1 MASLLLGGLIALAAA
16 ASSKSKDESPKPKP
30 AASQG
35 TKVPDTNTYDAS
47 SLVYIP
53 EASMD
58 KHPGN
63 LPTHVPVYGDP
74 ETDPHMANTYKWQKD
89 AWQTK
94 ETGSFED
101 NFHEYTEDSTSTI
114 RNRMRPEGLLPHFKR
129 KLQSTLYIPAQEP
142 YEFKPPKAELMF
154 EEMHGSP
161 WFQQNNV
168 HGGGP
173 YYLYDD
179 RYAQMSAKSNSAQ
192 GARDDYTLWDDPKAA
207 ACKTKTDLELDNEE
221 ARYIQEQGGQCTS
234 GWFGTKGITQRFEG
248 YHPRV
253 RVFPRKESYMSTNPQ
268 LYDRPG
274 IADVGPEG
282 GKVAQL
288 GRYEVPSNA
297 DVDEY
302 HVEPLPTDAP
312 APRQARLGSVVLK
325 NTYRSCTNVA
335 YANHG
340 ALDLGEGADAETGRR
355 VNRNVPPVTKKQ
367 LLTNTASSMNFMNY
381 DDTQKLTGRN
391 PLMEVVTRRVTPNVR
406 MDIDESLLAPYL
418 SNPYTQPIT
427 NLQYPMNQ
435 SCGKVEATEGLP
447 AYAMASA

>member
-1 MASLLLGGLIALAAA
+1 MASLLLGGLVALAAA
-16 ASSKSKDESPKPKP
+16 ASSKDGKKDTQPTPTQSN
-30 AASQG
+30 QG
-35 TKVPDTNTYDAS
+35 TMVPQDES

-74 ETDPHMANTYKWQKD
+74 ETDPGMANTYKWKQD
-89 AWQTK
+89 AWK
-94 ETGSFED
+94 EKSTGSFED
-101 NFHEYTEDSTSTI
+101 NFHEYTDDTTSSI
-114 RNRMRPEGLLPHFKR
+114 RNRLRPDGLLPHFKR

-142 YEFKPPKAELMF
+142 YEFKPPKSELMF

-161 WFQQNNV
+161 WFKQNNV
-168 HGGGP
+168 HGSGP

-192 GARDDYTLWDDPKAA
+192 GARDNYTLWEDPKAA
-207 ACKTKTDLELDNEE
+207 ECKTKTDVELESAENQYMQD
-221 ARYIQEQGGQCTS
+221 QGAGDCTS

-248 YHPRV
+248 YHPRT
-253 RVFPRKESYMSTNPQ
+253 RIFPRKESYMSRNPV
-268 LYDRPG
+268 LFDRPG
-274 IADVGPEG
+274 IADGGPENA
-282 GKVAQL
+282 KIATL
-288 GRYEVPSNA
+288 GRYEVPSNSDIA
-297 DVDEY
+297 EY

-312 APRQARLGSVVLK
+312 GYRQARLGSVVLK

-340 ALDLGEGADAETGRR
+340 ALDLGDGADAGSSERG
-355 VNRNVPPVTKKQ
+355 VNRNIPPVTKKQ
-367 LLTNTASSMNFMNY
+367 LLTNTASSMNYMNF
-381 DDTQKLTGRN
+381 DDTGKLTGRN
-391 PLMEVVTRRVTPNVR
+391 PLHQTITRKVTPDIR
-406 MDIDESLLAPYL
+406 MDIDETLLAPYL
-418 SNPYTQPIT
+418 SNPWTQPIT

-447 AYAMASA
+447 AYASLSV